1 MDNTTKNRLSWVIIG
16 AIMVFSLLF
25 VSLCSN
31 AQDRIITNS
40 GDTIKCIIQNNDGT
54 NIIFKY
60 KATDEN
66 NSSINWNRIKDVEY
80 APAKITY
87 SYRPPP
93 LKHHY
98 CEVICKYYPLETKVS
113 INLGL
118 KLDIYPIPKD
128 FYNDKGALVTF
139 DNLMDAIN
147 FLDLHSYKP
156 SNQFTVIVNGVSEF
170 HYIMYYTY

>member
-1 MDNTTKNRLSWVIIG
+1 MDNTTKNRFTNVVIGGIMVII
-16 AIMVFSLLF
+16 FSLISF
-25 VSLCSN
+25 YAKS
-31 AQDRIITNS
+31 QDKIITKS
-40 GDTIKCIIQNNDGT
+40 GDTIKCTIQNNDGT

-66 NSSINWNRIKDVEY
+66 NSSLNWNHIKDVIY

-87 SYRPPP
+87 SYRPSP

-98 CEVICKYYPLETKVS
+98 CEVICKYYPLETKVN

-128 FYNDKGALVTF
+128 FYTDKGALITF

-156 SNQFTVIVNGVSEF
+156 TNQFTVVVNGISEF